1 MMIAFDVVVVAA
13 VGRGVNVG
21 VVGGVE
27 IVFAATRICNSED
40 CVVQLRQVLVDA
52 LRITE
57 IKGGNVDGGRNCGL
71 FRWVRRHGMQTD
83 KIVDGIFAGFVLTG
97 TRSGYAVIQI
107 GFGLQLLK

>member
-1 MMIAFDVVVVAA
+1 MIAFDVVVAVTA

-27 IVFAATRICNSED
+27 KVFATICICDSKD

-57 IKGGNVDGGRNCGL
+57 IKGGNVDGGRNGGL
-71 FRWVRRHGMQTD
+71 FGLVRRHGMQTD
-83 KIVDGIFAGFVLTG
+83 QIVDGIFAGFVLTG
-97 TRSGYAVIQI
+97 IRSGYSVIQI

>member
-1 MMIAFDVVVVAA
+1 MIAFDVVVAVTA

-27 IVFAATRICNSED
+27 KVTTICICYSKD

-57 IKGGNVDGGRNCGL
+57 IKGGNVDGGRNGRLFGL
-71 FRWVRRHGMQTD
+71 IRRHGMQTD
-83 KIVDGIFAGFVLTG
+83 QIVDGIFAGFVLTG
-97 TRSGYAVIQI
+97 TRSGNPVIQI